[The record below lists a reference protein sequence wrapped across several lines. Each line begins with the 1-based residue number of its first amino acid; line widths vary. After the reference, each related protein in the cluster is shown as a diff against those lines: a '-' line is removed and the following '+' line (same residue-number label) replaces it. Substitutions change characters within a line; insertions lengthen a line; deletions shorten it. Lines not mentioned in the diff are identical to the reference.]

1 MPRIALLQNYL
12 KVQDRWARVIFVPRI
27 LDWHRYMPTDTASR
41 RLKQDCEFE
50 ASLSYKEISRPVWA
64 RQTLSRWEGEKLVC
78 WRREELRHKQV

>member
-50 ASLSYKEISRPVWA
+50 AAWSTPGELISRYH
-64 RQTLSRWEGEKLVC
+64 E
-78 WRREELRHKQV
+78 